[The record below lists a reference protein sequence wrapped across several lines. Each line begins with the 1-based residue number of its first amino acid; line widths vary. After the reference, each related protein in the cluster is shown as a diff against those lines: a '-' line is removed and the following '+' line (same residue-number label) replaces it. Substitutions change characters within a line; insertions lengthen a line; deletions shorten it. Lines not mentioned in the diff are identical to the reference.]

1 MALERGKGRKE
12 GNPQEEREKQKE
24 KACDQLLAVAQDTQE
39 FNALLTAL
47 VPCRENNAT
56 LLYCI
61 INL

>member
-1 MALERGKGRKE
+1 MAPERGKGGKE

-47 VPCRENNAT
+47 VACGGM
-56 LLYCI
+56 
-61 INL
+61 